1 MNDLTNGDF
10 GRYADLYRP
19 LKNSSETFC
28 TPALTDTGQRRM
40 VRGSNQRNSDT
51 NLSLAYQPAVMNN
64 PKKKACKHQPDCN
77 FRINAGSTK
86 SRRRELILL

>member
-28 TPALTDTGQRRM
+28 TPALT
-40 VRGSNQRNSDT
+40 VRVNDEWSGGATSEI
-51 NLSLAYQPAVMNN
+51 A
-64 PKKKACKHQPDCN
+64 
-77 FRINAGSTK
+77 
-86 SRRRELILL
+86 ILT